1 MVKKLL
7 YLVMIPLIASGM
19 DKPKDARQIAKE
31 IVHLKKRKAIEAE
44 EKKVTEFLQLPS
56 QPECM
61 NETVFDKIAQIC
73 TPENVPL
80 MKQLIERGT
89 IKVNAYKEIYGTRC
103 TLLAVSINNAIK
115 NNADFEMAELLL
127 KKGANVESETLQHE
141 TSPYAYEYNNICITP
156 LARATSIP
164 LEYPT
169 RARTDQLIPLMRLL
183 LQYKADINR
192 KSQEGIPEDGHYP
205 KPTGTTPFMNIVQ
218 KYVARDKDKKLQ
230 APFYELIKEC
240 LEHYGA
246 SVDIESDIYCSRLVY
261 TPLQY
266 VKDKQAAELIKLF
279 EEHQKKGNNA

>member
-1 MVKKLL
+1 MF
-7 YLVMIPLIASGM
+7 PLIALSM
-19 DKPKDARQIAKE
+19 DKPKDVRQIATE

-80 MKQLIERGT
+80 MTQLIERGT

-115 NNADFEMAELLL
+115 NNADFEMTELLL
-127 KKGANVESETLQHE
+127 QKGAKVESETLQHE
-141 TSPYAYEYNNICITP
+141 RSPYAYEYNSICITP

-205 KPTGTTPFMNIVQ
+205 KPTGTTHFMNIVQ

-230 APFYELIKEC
+230 APFYEIIKEC

-246 SVDIESDIYCSRLVY
+246 SVDIESDIYCSRQTF

-266 VKDKQAAELIKLF
+266 VKDNKATALIKLF